1 MVQLRLESNAGWFP
15 QHVVFND
22 PCSTVLS
29 DSLQAGFDENQASYG
44 KGRRWLSPD
53 QQKSSRNLRASP
65 YATKQTRYG
74 DVKAWWFIVLARGKV
89 GYGLRENACR
99 HLLV

>member
-1 MVQLRLESNAGWFP
+1 MAQLRLERNAGWFH
-15 QHVVFND
+15 QHVVFID

-29 DSLQAGFDENQASYG
+29 DSLQAGFDENHASYG
-44 KGRRWLSPD
+44 KGRRRLLPD

-99 HLLV
+99 HLPV